1 MKLDI
6 CYKVKKE
13 PRVFPEILPGLT
25 RMIEFLSSETEKT
38 SGGED
43 FLGKIQNSIWVSLT
57 LRYLVNIQE
66 TDFK

>member
-13 PRVFPEILPGLT
+13 PRVFPEIFPGLT

-43 FLGKIQNSIWVSLT
+43 FLGKI
-57 LRYLVNIQE
+57 
-66 TDFK
+66 